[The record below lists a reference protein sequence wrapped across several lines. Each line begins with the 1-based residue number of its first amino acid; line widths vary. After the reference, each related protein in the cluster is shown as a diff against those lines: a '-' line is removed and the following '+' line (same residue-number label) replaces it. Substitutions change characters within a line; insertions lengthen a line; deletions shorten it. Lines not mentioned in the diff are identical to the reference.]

1 MKTLVD
7 PSFHGHP
14 LRPST
19 IAAPLRVFTIKST
32 TSPSLYSSK
41 LIIVR
46 ALLVTTTR
54 HHQLLPLFAIQA
66 QTSDC
71 WSKASSH
78 AASSAPRPTALTSLK
93 IACPCPSPPP
103 QHQELR
109 RPSSR
114 HKPPVSHMPAA
125 GCMSTAQY
133 VSCALPRDLISN
145 MHAAA
150 CVAAPRLPGCHT
162 GP

>member
-46 ALLVTTTR
+46 ALLITTAR
-54 HHQLLPLFAIQA
+54 HHQLLPLLAPPA

-78 AASSAPRPTALTSLK
+78 AASAPRPTALTSLK
-93 IACPCPSPPP
+93 IACPSPSPPS
-103 QHQELR
+103 QHQELWR
-109 RPSSR
+109 RMLPAT
-114 HKPPVSHMPAA
+114 SHPFHPRLLPA
-125 GCMSTAQY
+125 AQY
-133 VSCALPRDLISN
+133 VFTA
-145 MHAAA
+145 
-150 CVAAPRLPGCHT
+150 
-162 GP
+162 